1 MFVTC
6 IIAVD
11 QTVFYLP
18 LFVFIY
24 SELQM
29 IDPIVT
35 ATIPIGLLIS
45 IFSISRNWPLLLC
58 IKHRDDDGDKC
69 SANDDDIDDD
79 DDERDKKIMKV
90 GIIEVCPCF
99 LSMTSSRGFI
109 V

>member
-58 IKHRDDDGDKC
+58 IKHQDDDDDKC
-69 SANDDDIDDD
+69 TANDDDVD
-79 DDERDKKIMKV
+79 DDEKFMKV

>member
-1 MFVTC
+1 
-6 IIAVD
+6 
-11 QTVFYLP
+11 
-18 LFVFIY
+18 
-24 SELQM
+24 M

-58 IKHRDDDGDKC
+58 IKHQDDDDDRC
-69 SANDDDIDDD
+69 TANDDDVD
-79 DDERDKKIMKV
+79 DDEKFMKV

-109 V
+109 VWVSPNHHQV

>member
-1 MFVTC
+1 
-6 IIAVD
+6 
-11 QTVFYLP
+11 
-18 LFVFIY
+18 
-24 SELQM
+24 M

-58 IKHRDDDGDKC
+58 IKHQDDDDDDRGT
-69 SANDDDIDDD
+69 ANDDDVD
-79 DDERDKKIMKV
+79 DDEKFMKV

-99 LSMTSSRGFI
+99 LSMTSSRGFR